1 MKKKILFVIPNLG
14 AGGAEKSLINL
25 LNSFDFNTY
34 EVDLLLTHKSGIFL
48 EMVPKEV
55 NILDVPKYYDIFSK
69 QLFVALKRLLSSG
82 RLDLFFY
89 KTLFTINNR
98 LQRNKLKAEQNN
110 WKFVKYFFADIEK
123 EYDTAIGYLEKTS
136 NYIVIDCIKAKNKI
150 GFIHND
156 YNAMGMSPKVDN
168 YFFGKFKFIVTV
180 SEECV
185 LSLRK
190 TFPQYEKKIKL
201 IKNFIPKKYL
211 YDLSK
216 EQQQDGLLNR
226 KYILSI
232 GRLSEQKSF
241 DKAIDAF
248 KLLNSKHPGLE
259 WIILGEGNLRPQLE
273 KQIEKNGLEGKFWLL
288 GNRINPYPFIKNCIV
303 YVQTSIFEGKSIAI
317 DEAKIFAKPIVV
329 TNYPSAKDQ
338 IADGETGLIAEM
350 NPKDIADKIESLIL
364 DEQLRNILS
373 ENLRK
378 EEHCDESE
386 IEKLYKLIES

>member
-69 QLFVALKRLLSSG
+69 QLFVALKGLVSSG

-150 GFIHND
+150 GYIHND

-168 YFFGKFKFIVTV
+168 YFFGKLKFIVTV

-216 EQQQDGLLNR
+216 EQQQEGLLNS

-232 GRLSEQKSF
+232 GRLTEQKAF
-241 DKAIDAF
+241 DKAIEAF
-248 KLLNSKHPGLE
+248 ALLVEKYPDLE
-259 WIILGEGNLRPQLE
+259 WLVLGEGNLRPQLE

-338 IADGETGLIAEM
+338 IADGESGLIAEM
-350 NPKDIADKIESLIL
+350 NPQDIADKVESLMSRS
-364 DEQLRNILS
+364 LRSCTN
-373 ENLRK
+373 
-378 EEHCDESE
+378 
-386 IEKLYKLIES
+386 

>member
-69 QLFVALKRLLSSG
+69 QLFVALKGLLSSG

-98 LQRNKLKAEQNN
+98 LQRNKLKAEQNS

-150 GFIHND
+150 GYIHND

-168 YFFGKFKFIVTV
+168 YFFGKLKFIVTV

-364 DEQLRNILS
+364 DEQLRNTLS
-373 ENLRK
+373 ENLKK